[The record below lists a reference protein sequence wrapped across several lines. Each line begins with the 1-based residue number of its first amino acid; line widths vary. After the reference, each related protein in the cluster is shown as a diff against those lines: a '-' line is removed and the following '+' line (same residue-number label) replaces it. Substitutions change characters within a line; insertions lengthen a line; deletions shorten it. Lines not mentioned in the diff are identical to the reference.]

1 MDILQLVDRLEELFN
16 QSRPIPLTNNVV
28 VDEDKMLDLIDQM
41 RVAIPDEVKKAQ
53 KLIAER
59 DRTLAQAAEEAQRTL
74 QLAKEKSQG
83 LVERDSIVATAEG
96 RAREVL
102 HQAQLDA
109 EATRQEADDYVV
121 EVLTNLEME
130 LERVLNQVR
139 NGIRAVIHQQEE
151 RRGQAAPAAG
161 PDGLEPPEGQDF
173 AG

>member
-1 MDILQLVDRLEELFN
+1 MDILQLVDHLEELFN
-16 QSRPIPLTNNVV
+16 KSRPIPLTNNVI

-59 DRTLAQAAEEAQRTL
+59 DRTLAQATEEAQRTL

-83 LVERDSIVATAEG
+83 LVERDSIVASAED
-96 RAREVL
+96 RAKQIQK
-102 HQAQLDA
+102 QAELDA
-109 EATRQEADDYVV
+109 DATRQEADDYVI

-139 NGIRAVIHQQEE
+139 NGIRAVIQQQEDKKT
-151 RRGQAAPAAG
+151 GQTAEKAS
-161 PDGLEPPEGQDF
+161 EQ
-173 AG
+173 